1 MLSASDSDARRTGV
15 TAGHKALA
23 VVGAAW
29 AVIAA
34 SVTFSVDVR
43 SPLASPALAVKSG
56 RQRGLSVLERRR
68 LEMES
73 IAAADAAAAAKR
85 QKRCKVP
92 AKPVVDPSL
101 PNGVGIQSRGRAG
114 INSPLAN
121 GSDCVVAMQQRRQ
134 SLLAAAEYRPTRS
147 VIVLATAGAGNFNG
161 MRQIGMTIP
170 KVLKVRRS
178 LRLMSRDLLTA
189 ISTARVSSCAPS
201 ICTSLSLAFWCVV
214 RAQRPRKED
223 LSENLKATKHEN
235 SHRTLELIVF

>member
-1 MLSASDSDARRTGV
+1 M
-15 TAGHKALA
+15 
-23 VVGAAW
+23 
-29 AVIAA
+29 
-34 SVTFSVDVR
+34 
-43 SPLASPALAVKSG
+43 
-56 RQRGLSVLERRR
+56 
-68 LEMES
+68 
-73 IAAADAAAAAKR
+73 
-85 QKRCKVP
+85 
-92 AKPVVDPSL
+92 

-201 ICTSLSLAFWCVV
+201 ISTSLSLAFLVRGTSATATEGGPFRKLESDETRELTPDTGTHCVLRV
-214 RAQRPRKED
+214 LFSTRQRERE
-223 LSENLKATKHEN
+223 SEKG
-235 SHRTLELIVF
+235 S